1 MAINIPPLLA
11 SDGELAVIYRTA
23 SFLWGKWTVAYPE
36 GVEPKDFEYGRA
48 LGYVGRLERPL
59 AGRGSLRWMRTD
71 VSINADAKFSE
82 VPSAFAAAEKR
93 TAGDVLFDAVIGE
106 EGYGNL
112 VPGVDLKVGDEVPVL
127 LGGSKMLDLPVR
139 EIKPV
144 VDGARL
150 RFEVSVGGELT
161 DQPAA
166 LDEYNNSI
174 FATITEEQVKLQKE
188 LAAQRKQA
196 ELDKRQWSA
205 IGDAA
210 LQLRVQQ
217 GKLSDQQGLM
227 DRQQDDILAWSDTM
241 AQLIEICAGMFSELS
256 VTNSSEWR
264 VLIRRVQDLGTAVTD
279 LEDAVLNIDKT
290 LTLKN
295 RINNRT
301 SYADLVE
308 NYRQQAAVRLRT
320 YVSRIEALGRISGV
334 TRRR

>member
-196 ELDKRQWSA
+196 ELDKQQWRA
-205 IGDAA
+205 IGDTTSQVKAVA
-210 LQLRVQQ
+210 NR
-217 GKLSDQQGLM
+217 S
-227 DRQQDDILAWSDTM
+227 WS
-241 AQLIEICAGMFSELS
+241 LG
-256 VTNSSEWR
+256 
-264 VLIRRVQDLGTAVTD
+264 QDLAVSNNMIANWSKAWRLLWTE
-279 LEDAVLNIDKT
+279 LEA
-290 LTLKN
+290 
-295 RINNRT
+295 
-301 SYADLVE
+301 VE
-308 NYRQQAAVRLRT
+308 NVSMALREVMFEVVRALNAVDSGKAQAAVKAFNDRSSNHLASK
-320 YVSRIEALGRISGV
+320 YISYKQQLWWNQMNGRVVGEINTSKYTG
-334 TRRR
+334 